1 MFTAMHSKYMKTVC
15 HLIALLALIF
25 SAGTPAKAA
34 YDKPYIGETIKYD
47 AKYEDTFVHL
57 ARDYGLG
64 YVEMRAANPG
74 IDPWIP
80 GSGRD
85 LVLPTRHLLPDAP
98 REGIVINLPE
108 MRLYAFINGSDA
120 PESYPLGIGREGLE
134 TPVGTTTIVR
144 KTEGPTWRPTE
155 RMRREDP
162 ELPAVVGPG
171 PENPMGTHALY
182 LGWPLYAIHGTNR
195 PFGIGRR
202 VSSGCIRLYPEDIRE
217 LFAKIPIGTKVTVVD
232 QPIKLAW
239 IENNLYLEAHPSVEQ
254 SMAMEQDGFLE
265 TPQLSEKELTSIIKM
280 AGAHEERL
288 DWDEIRRAVKE
299 RKGYPIK
306 IASRPLIQKAAL
318 NPEPEESKK
327 EKPAQKVV
335 VKPEKIKEIRK
346 KHRIDDL
353 KTRASI
359 YDPKSKDDNEATDNK
374 AEAASSQEDPRV
386 DAVIGLI
393 EGRDEGRILNQ

>member
-1 MFTAMHSKYMKTVC
+1 MACLHNNISILS
-15 HLIALLALIF
+15 LIAFILIVML
-25 SAGTPAKAA
+25 TPSITQAA
-34 YDKPYIGETIKYD
+34 YDKPYIGETIEYD

-85 LVLPTRHLLPDAP
+85 LVLPARHLLPEAP
-98 REGIVINLPE
+98 RKGIVINLPE
-108 MRLYAFINGSDA
+108 MRLYAFVNGSKA
-120 PESYPLGIGREGLE
+120 PETYPLGIGREGLE
-134 TPVGTTTIVR
+134 TPVGSTSIVR
-144 KTEGPTWRPTE
+144 KAEGPTWRPTE

-162 ELPAVVGPG
+162 ELPALVGPG

-217 LFAKIPIGTKVTVVD
+217 LFSKIPVGTKVTVVD

-254 SMAMEQDGFLE
+254 SITMEQDGFLE
-265 TPQLSEKELTSIIKM
+265 TPQLSEKELSSIIKM
-280 AGAHEERL
+280 AGEHEERL
-288 DWDEIRRAVKE
+288 NWSTIRRAVKE

-318 NPEPEESKK
+318 SAEGGDAKID
-327 EKPAQKVV
+327 KPDQKLV

-353 KTRASI
+353 KTRASV
-359 YDPKSKDDNEATDNK
+359 YDPKSKDE
-374 AEAASSQEDPRV
+374 EPLASADHDKDEDPRV

-393 EGRDEGRILNQ
+393 EGRNEGFSLNQ